1 MLKKNAY
8 LRLSS
13 ILYTFYITQLLLYIH
28 TACEEIGVCIIHDF
42 IASEEG
48 SQEKKRKKIKYPKND
63 YDKQKTTG
71 KEIV

>member
-1 MLKKNAY
+1 MLTYASPLY
-8 LRLSS
+8 Y
-13 ILYTFYITQLLLYIH
+13 ILFILLNCYYIH
-28 TACEEIGVCIIHDF
+28 TACAEIGVCIIHDF

-48 SQEKKRKKIKYPKND
+48 SQEKKEKKIKYPKND